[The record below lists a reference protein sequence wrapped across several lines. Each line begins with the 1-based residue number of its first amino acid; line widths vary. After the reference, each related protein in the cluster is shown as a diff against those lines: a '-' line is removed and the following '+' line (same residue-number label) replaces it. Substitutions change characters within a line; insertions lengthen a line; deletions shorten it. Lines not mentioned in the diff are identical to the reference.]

1 MDLSTS
7 AVVFLFLIYHL
18 CEAGDRSYNS
28 ILIVP
33 NGGQWGEWGKI
44 ESCPKG
50 HAYGFSLKT
59 ERERGITGDDTSLN
73 GIRLHCSSGGV
84 VQSTVGPWGE
94 WTEVKECPRGYLVAF
109 ALNVEAP
116 KGPADDTAA
125 NNIRFSCGDGVILEG
140 ESPTFGTYGQWSKR
154 CTAGAICGIQTK
166 VEAPAPGD
174 STALND
180 VRFFCCD

>member
-7 AVVFLFLIYHL
+7 AVVFLLLTCHL
-18 CEAGDRSYNS
+18 CEAGHRNYNS

-33 NGGQWGEWGKI
+33 NGGEWGEWGKI

-50 HAYGFSLKT
+50 HAYGFSLKVKA

-84 VQSTVGPWGE
+84 RGRHYHIVFFFCRWGE

-109 ALNVEAP
+109 ALNVESP
-116 KGPADDTAA
+116 QGPGDDSAA
-125 NNIRFSCGDGVILEG
+125 NNIQFSCGDG
-140 ESPTFGTYGQWSKR
+140 WSKR

-166 VEAPAPGD
+166 VEAPARGD
-174 STALND
+174 STALNG